1 MNSVVSFKGQPVE
14 HTPAELR
21 DRLVWLTR
29 FGAPRLGV
37 YDGGWHAVI
46 DMHVADAVKG
56 ASFSVKSDFGCA
68 DPEIAV
74 SQLIGRMLEALAKL
88 GAA

>member
-1 MNSVVSFKGQPVE
+1 
-14 HTPAELR
+14 
-21 DRLVWLTR
+21 
-29 FGAPRLGV
+29 
-37 YDGGWHAVI
+37 
-46 DMHVADAVKG
+46 MHVADAVKG